1 MVKFKFWESNAGRV
15 FETPGLKGDN
25 AQLEEEEGNSKNDLD
40 IIWFHHRI
48 KNNHQKRK
56 IFYCDALPE
65 KSGLVNKYKLKL
77 SLYQWKNDL
86 AYMKKSIILHIQLK
100 FTRLTIFFVFT
111 VTSSYTLMLKKGNSK
126 LGTYCISFP
135 FFRFLD
141 TKVRKF
147 QILT

>member
-1 MVKFKFWESNAGRV
+1 
-15 FETPGLKGDN
+15 
-25 AQLEEEEGNSKNDLD
+25 
-40 IIWFHHRI
+40 
-48 KNNHQKRK
+48 
-56 IFYCDALPE
+56 
-65 KSGLVNKYKLKL
+65 
-77 SLYQWKNDL
+77 
-86 AYMKKSIILHIQLK
+86 MKKSIILHIQLK

-147 QILT
+147 QILTYYSQPSVVIRGFDYPRISNFVQNLLFVDISINYPQIYPFRIVKRASKGPKNPK